1 MDRFVVDGLRG
12 HPGLL
17 EALETLRQVV
27 LDGGE
32 GGHDSWRAKP
42 VGGVREVG
50 QVALDHIYTFEAKK
64 TIISTWISGSK
75 IIAGFVLHNGDLSW
89 FNRSISSFVTILV
102 AKNNHLVASSTK
114 TQRQIQRDKD
124 TKTQETEDSHLVA
137 SNSSFL
143 RNCSALLPD
152 LPVRYSATWKKY
164 YCKL

>member
-64 TIISTWISGSK
+64 NYNIYLDFRFQDHRRLRVAQRGS
-75 IIAGFVLHNGDLSW
+75 VLVQQVHQLLRHNPGG
-89 FNRSISSFVTILV
+89 
-102 AKNNHLVASSTK
+102 K
-114 TQRQIQRDKD
+114 
-124 TKTQETEDSHLVA
+124 
-137 SNSSFL
+137 
-143 RNCSALLPD
+143 
-152 LPVRYSATWKKY
+152 
-164 YCKL
+164 

>member
-50 QVALDHIYTFEAKK
+50 QVALDHIYTFEA
-64 TIISTWISGSK
+64 INYQFYLDLWFQDHRRLRVAQRGS
-75 IIAGFVLHNGDLSW
+75 VLVQQVHQLLRHNPGG
-89 FNRSISSFVTILV
+89 
-102 AKNNHLVASSTK
+102 K
-114 TQRQIQRDKD
+114 
-124 TKTQETEDSHLVA
+124 E
-137 SNSSFL
+137 
-143 RNCSALLPD
+143 
-152 LPVRYSATWKKY
+152 YSLT
-164 YCKL
+164 